1 MARRKRSPKN
11 NHGSH
16 YDVQVTSF
24 ALFLGKDDLARQI
37 LETARK
43 KRIDLQIEA
52 DGREPMELART
63 KSWGYSIFN
72 LGALMT
78 LASVGDN
85 LGVDL
90 WNYQNPK
97 GGGIRKALDYLAPLF
112 PGRSEVAAPADWR
125 IRSRKLCIPGYAA
138 RLSKYKRSGTAPGG
152 LQSCPGLIQPAG

>member
-1 MARRKRSPKN
+1 MQESPNGKAESAAKN

-24 ALFLGKDDLARQI
+24 ALFLGKDDLAKKI
-37 LETARK
+37 LETAQK

-85 LGVDL
+85 VGVDL

-97 GGGIRKALDYLAPLF
+97 GGGIRKALDYLMP
-112 PGRSEVAAPADWR
+112 
-125 IRSRKLCIPGYAA
+125 IP
-138 RLSKYKRSGTAPGG
+138 
-152 LQSCPGLIQPAG
+152 